1 LSDTHRRILD
11 AIYEL
16 HQEYEYRRDF
26 FRDNSWSQ
34 REIERRTGVPQS
46 TISAQKSYLV
56 KSVKLLVEDYDGKLG
71 LAKDADPSWWRKEG
85 VLDGEDDPPD
95 PGTPGRP
102 DRPPQN
108 AEDRPGSGVNADR
121 GSSGH
126 RSEASGQRAEE
137 PEHQPDRGGDRGDP
151 HDPGQENALDKRE
164 TAEKR
169 R

>member
-1 LSDTHRRILD
+1 VVNLSDTHRRILD
-11 AIYEL
+11 AVYQL
-16 HQEYEYRRDF
+16 QEADKHTDY

-34 REIERRTGVPQS
+34 REIARRTGVAQS

-85 VLDGEDDPPD
+85 VLDGLPKPKQVWAWWNGEDDPPD

-102 DRPPQN
+102 DHPP
-108 AEDRPGSGVNADR
+108 EDPPDRPGSGVNADR

-126 RSEASGQRAEE
+126 RSEAPDQPAEE
-137 PEHQPDRGGDRGDP
+137 PEHQADRGGDQGDP
-151 HDPGQENALDKRE
+151 HDSG
-164 TAEKR
+164 
-169 R
+169 